1 MQDASHF
8 TILTNRKAT
17 EFTFYQRREKCSKRH
32 VRHLDNISQFMTDI
46 RHISSQDNIV
56 ENKLFRI
63 CLQACQ
69 APDEYN
75 VLSYTPS
82 H

>member
-17 EFTFYQRREKCSKRH
+17 EFTFQQRREKCSKRH
-32 VRHLDNISQFMTDI
+32 VKHLDKISQFMKDI
-46 RHISSQDNIV
+46 RRISSHDNIV
-56 ENKLFRI
+56 DNKLFRI

-69 APDEYN
+69 TPDEYN
-75 VLSYTPS
+75 VLSYAPS
-82 H
+82 